1 MKRQLFVFGLI
12 YKDIAKPLFL
22 TSVIL
27 NVYVE
32 GSVNGIDDYYKR
44 EKKSFTSNIIN
55 MGKGVVK
62 GAIIG
67 VTFPVSVPLILLYYQ
82 QFK

>member
-1 MKRQLFVFGLI
+1 MNHKLFVFGLL

-44 EKKSFTSNIIN
+44 EKKSFTSNIMN
-55 MGKGVVK
+55 MGKGVVR

-67 VTFPVSVPLILLYYQ
+67 VTFPISVPALLIWTNMR
-82 QFK
+82 

>member
-1 MKRQLFVFGLI
+1 MRSLFVFGLL

-22 TSVIL
+22 TSVII

-32 GSVNGIDDYYKR
+32 GSINGIEDYCKR
-44 EKKSFTSNIIN
+44 EKKSFASNIMN
-55 MGKGVVK
+55 MGKGLVK

-67 VTFPVSVPLILLYYQ
+67 VTFPISVPLILLYY
-82 QFK
+82 K

>member
-1 MKRQLFVFGLI
+1 MNRKVFVFGLI
-12 YKDIAKPLFL
+12 YKDIAKPLFVF
-22 TSVIL
+22 SVIL

-32 GSVNGIDDYYKR
+32 GSVNGIEDYCKR
-44 EKKSFTSNIIN
+44 EKKSFASNIMN

-67 VTFPVSVPLILLYYQ
+67 VTFPISVPLILLYYYDP
-82 QFK
+82 K

>member
-1 MKRQLFVFGLI
+1 MRSLFVFGLI

-32 GSVNGIDDYYKR
+32 GSINGIDDYYKR
-44 EKKSFTSNIIN
+44 EKKSFSTNIMN

-67 VTFPVSVPLILLYYQ
+67 VTFPVSVPLILLYYYDP
-82 QFK
+82 K

>member
-1 MKRQLFVFGLI
+1 MNRKLFVFGLL

-32 GSVNGIDDYYKR
+32 GSVNGIDDYFKQ

-62 GAIIG
+62 GTIIG
-67 VTFPVSVPLILLYYQ
+67 VTFPISVPLILLYY
-82 QFK
+82 K

>member
-1 MKRQLFVFGLI
+1 MKRQLFIFGLL

-32 GSVNGIDDYYKR
+32 GSVNGIDDYYTR
-44 EKKSFTSNIIN
+44 EKKSFTSNIMK
-55 MGKGVVK
+55 MGKGMVK

-67 VTFPVSVPLILLYYQ
+67 VTFPISVPLILLYYQ